1 MSQNQSVKE
10 RNSTFLRNFLLNG
23 IVILLSLILFI
34 QAVLFIREAS
44 SFQKVNAVD
53 EAILIQMLTR
63 QQYDSLVENVYR
75 NEAKGVKAE
84 GDMAQIYAAAY
95 YYEAAM
101 LYNAHQ
107 KAGNEQLAEGN
118 YAQMLEYEK
127 QLGEYAFVI
136 EEIKAFLGMNPVN
149 IK

>member
-1 MSQNQSVKE
+1 MIGNQNAEEKTGFPR
-10 RNSTFLRNFLLNG
+10 RNLLWNG
-23 IVILLSLILFI
+23 IVIVLCAILFFQVI
-34 QAVLFIREAS
+34 TFISEVADY
-44 SFQKVNAVD
+44 QKVYTVD
-53 EAILIQMLTR
+53 EAVLLQMLTK

-75 NEAKGVKAE
+75 NEAKGEKAE
-84 GDMAQIYAAAY
+84 GDMPQIYAAAY

-101 LYNAHQ
+101 LYHAHQ
-107 KAGNEQLAEGN
+107 KAGNEQLAEEK

-136 EEIKAFLGMNPVN
+136 EEVRAFLGMDPEN

>member
-1 MSQNQSVKE
+1 MNRNQSAEEKNGAL
-10 RNSTFLRNFLLNG
+10 RRNFLLNG

-34 QAVLFIREAS
+34 QVVIFIREAS
-44 SFQKVNAVD
+44 SYQKVNAVD
-53 EAILIQMLTR
+53 EAILIQMLTG

-75 NEAKGVKAE
+75 NEARGVKAE
-84 GDMAQIYAAAY
+84 GDMPQIYAAAY

-107 KAGNEQLAEGN
+107 KAGNEQLAKEK
-118 YAQMLEYEK
+118 YAQMLEFEK

-136 EEIKAFLGMNPVN
+136 EEIRAFLGMDP
-149 IK
+149 